1 MLEILKNG
9 KPLLKRRILDSEFLA
24 LSFVFMLI
32 GITGIVLF
40 NGTVPPSGAPC
51 NCIIPTPEPSAAQGT
66 SSIFLL
72 LGLIFFPMG
81 LMKGGLPS
89 IRRQPSSVVPPTKES
104 GMRVI
109 SPVQILSVNL
119 FALGIV
125 LLIVG
130 VDALLVPAYLIY
142 KNVWYGTAGV
152 LVTAAGALALGWGL
166 RSKKPE

>member
-1 MLEILKNG
+1 
-9 KPLLKRRILDSEFLA
+9 
-24 LSFVFMLI
+24 MLI
-32 GITGIVLF
+32 GIAGIILF

-51 NCIIPTPEPSAAQGT
+51 NCIIPTPEPTAAQGT

-89 IRRQPSSVVPPTKES
+89 FRRATPAASPSVKQPGTSVV
-104 GMRVI
+104 
-109 SPVQILSVNL
+109 SPVQILSVNM

-130 VDALLVPAYLIY
+130 VDALLVPAYLVY
-142 KNVWYGTAGV
+142 KNIWYETAGV
-152 LVTAAGALALGWGL
+152 LVTAAGALALVWGL
-166 RSKKPE
+166 RSKKPD